1 MASPTSPSCVK
12 YLILLYIH
20 AANSQTWPWP
30 LLPTAQPKP
39 DRPKAGLLGPATIAG
54 VNSASDIS
62 RKIGEERAQL
72 YETSTGRYYLPTDAP
87 QDCVISCIK
96 SGGVFEPE
104 VVETAK
110 AYMRPGSTVL
120 DVGANFGQ
128 MSVLFSRF
136 VGARGQVH
144 SFEADPFVYELL
156 QKTLAANNCQNVTA
170 RLGAVYDRPNQQ
182 LFYPVQDF
190 TRFPA
195 YGSYGIDPNATAGRT
210 VKTLT
215 IDGLNINTPIS
226 FMKVDIQGSD
236 LFALRGAVETI
247 KRHRMPI
254 IFEFEQQFQA
264 EFRTSFQ
271 DYVDFVNSIPI
282 ALKNWLWISIISLFP
297 DNAAFVCE
305 FPQGTFCPCLL
316 W

>member
-1 MASPTSPSCVK
+1 MPFLHRTRLFVNDLLSPFGFAINRVEK
-12 YLILLYIH
+12 
-20 AANSQTWPWP
+20 Q
-30 LLPTAQPKP
+30 
-39 DRPKAGLLGPATIAG
+39 G
-54 VNSASDIS
+54 
-62 RKIGEERAQL
+62 RKSFLTTVGIQERVQL

-87 QDCVISCIK
+87 QDWVISCIK
-96 SGGVFEPE
+96 NGGVFEPE

-110 AYMRPGSTVL
+110 AYVSPGSTVL

-136 VGARGQVH
+136 VGTGGQVH

-156 QKTLAANNCQNVTA
+156 QKTLAANNCRNVTA
-170 RLGAVYDRPNQQ
+170 HLGAVYDRPNQH

-190 TRFPA
+190 TRHPA

-215 IDGLNINTPIS
+215 IDGLNITTPIS

-254 IFEFEQQFQA
+254 LFEFEQQFQA

-271 DYVDFVNSIPI
+271 DYVDFVNSISYRFEKTVLNINYLIVPR
-282 ALKNWLWISIISLFP
+282 
-297 DNAAFVCE
+297 
-305 FPQGTFCPCLL
+305 
-316 W
+316 